1 MESYSRRFK
10 SRKIRSK
17 CRTDG
22 TSAFN
27 TRTARGR
34 LLLLDPARGEGKLR
48 ESSVSTTAWWW
59 WSSWFSSRASPST
72 MEEEEKVGGGR
83 AAPGKRSSRVLG
95 SPKTSNI
102 YRGKGEGRLPRV

>member
-34 LLLLDPARGEGKLR
+34 LLLLDPARGEEKLR
-48 ESSVSTTAWWW
+48 VSSVSTTAWRW
-59 WSSWFSSRASPST
+59 WSSWFSGRASPST
-72 MEEEEKVGGGR
+72 MEEEEEKVGGGR
-83 AAPGKRSSRVLG
+83 AAPGKRSRLPSHP
-95 SPKTSNI
+95 STI
-102 YRGKGEGRLPRV
+102 YRGK